1 MPQSPAPSLPLHKDW
16 LLVTGLALAVLGAG
30 NWFFGAVRSI
40 PYHEF
45 LAEHPGPRRTEGTLK
60 SELLEPPDE
69 ERERRDIAYAKLE
82 FYGLV
87 ESGGRSMIMLGALI
101 GSIGWIRRLRN
112 ADAQPLPVRSRA
124 R

>member
-1 MPQSPAPSLPLHKDW
+1 
-16 LLVTGLALAVLGAG
+16 
-30 NWFFGAVRSI
+30 VRST

-60 SELLEPPDE
+60 AELLEPPDE

-87 ESGGRSMIMLGALI
+87 ESGGRSMMMLGALI
-101 GSIGWIRRLRN
+101 GSIGCIRRLRS
-112 ADAQPLPVRSRA
+112 DEAQGLPARSRA
-124 R
+124 E